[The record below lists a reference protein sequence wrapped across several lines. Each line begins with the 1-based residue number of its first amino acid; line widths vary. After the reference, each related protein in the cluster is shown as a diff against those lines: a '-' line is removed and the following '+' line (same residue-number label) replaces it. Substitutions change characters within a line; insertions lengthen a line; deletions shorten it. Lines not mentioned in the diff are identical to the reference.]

1 MDGAS
6 DGWTCPWPVPF
17 LLRSMRGGYLS
28 PKQALGRYRRE
39 IELFFLLYEEQPV
52 YEVRR

>member
-6 DGWTCPWPVPF
+6 DGWTRAWPVPF

-28 PKQALGRYRRE
+28 PMQALERCRRE
-39 IELFFLLYEEQPV
+39 IELFLLCVEQPV
-52 YEVRR
+52 HGVRR

>member
-6 DGWTCPWPVPF
+6 DDWTRAWPVPF
-17 LLRSMRGGYLS
+17 LLRSLRGDLS
-28 PKQALGRYRRE
+28 LKQAPERCRRE
-39 IELFFLLYEEQPV
+39 IEPFFLLREYQPV

>member
-6 DGWTCPWPVPF
+6 DGWTRAWPVSF
-17 LLRSMRGGYLS
+17 LLRSMRGYLS
-28 PKQALGRYRRE
+28 PKQALERCRRE
-39 IELFFLLYEEQPV
+39 IEPFFLLCENQPV

>member
-6 DGWTCPWPVPF
+6 DGWTRAWPVPF

-28 PKQALGRYRRE
+28 PKQALERCRRE
-39 IELFFLLYEEQPV
+39 IELFFLYVEQPV
-52 YEVRR
+52 HGVRR

>member
-6 DGWTCPWPVPF
+6 DGWTRAF

-28 PKQALGRYRRE
+28 PKQALERCRRE
-39 IELFFLLYEEQPV
+39 IELFFPYVEQPV
-52 YEVRR
+52 HGVRR